1 MLQWASRIPGG
12 IQHDAN
18 VLALWPYPE
27 GRQHDEVKHGWGLA
41 TAQFGLTWTE
51 KKRQLPSPDAVMH
64 RSVYQRFDLN
74 AVPVYDEMRAYR
86 PETLSSHSD
95 FAYYYRAGAPFPAS
109 SLEGAS
115 AMADDPMSSQHGF

>member
-1 MLQWASRIPGG
+1 
-12 IQHDAN
+12 
-18 VLALWPYPE
+18 
-27 GRQHDEVKHGWGLA
+27 
-41 TAQFGLTWTE
+41 
-51 KKRQLPSPDAVMH
+51 MH

-95 FAYYYRAGAPFPAS
+95 FAYYYRAAAPFPAS